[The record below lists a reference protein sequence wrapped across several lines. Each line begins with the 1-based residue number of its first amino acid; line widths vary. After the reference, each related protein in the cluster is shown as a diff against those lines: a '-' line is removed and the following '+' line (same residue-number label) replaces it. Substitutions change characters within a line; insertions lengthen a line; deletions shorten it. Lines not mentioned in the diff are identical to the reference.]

1 MYANLLQPKNTSRL
15 RITAFFFVLLVLF
28 VFVLF
33 RLERAWIQYQTT
45 ETKIENLKK
54 RLLNKPVA
62 KPTKNQ
68 QEDQKQWMILA
79 NDMQYPWGQLFQSLE
94 RASNN
99 EIELLQFQP
108 DKTSKNVLLVGEAKS
123 QKSLEAFLIKLERD
137 QNLHEV
143 HLTHQEYVRHD
154 HLETVQFEIKAVT
167 K

>member
-1 MYANLLQPKNTSRL
+1 MYAHLLQPKNTSRL
-15 RITAFFFVLLVLF
+15 RFTAFFFVLLILF
-28 VFVLF
+28 IFVLF
-33 RLERAWIQYQTT
+33 RLEKAWVQYQAT
-45 ETKIENLKK
+45 ETKIESLKK
-54 RLLNKPVA
+54 RVLNKPVV

-68 QEDQKQWMILA
+68 QEDQKQWMLLA

-137 QNLHEV
+137 QNLHDV
-143 HLTHQEYVRHD
+143 HLTHQEYVRRD
-154 HLETVQFEIKAVT
+154 RLETVGFEIKAVT
-167 K
+167 R